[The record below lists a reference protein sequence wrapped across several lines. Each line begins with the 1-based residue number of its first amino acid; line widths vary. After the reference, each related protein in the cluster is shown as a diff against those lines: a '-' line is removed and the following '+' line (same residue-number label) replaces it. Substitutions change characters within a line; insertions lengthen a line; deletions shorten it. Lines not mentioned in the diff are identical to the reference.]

1 MAITASQLHEVTEST
16 TVVVIGAGPA
26 GMTVATLLRHSG
38 IDCVVLEHR
47 SRDHVAQRQRAG
59 IVETRAVRMF
69 DSWGLS
75 DRVLGGVPYD
85 GILEFRVD
93 GRSHLVSDSDGSD
106 GPAARLCPQQ
116 ILVQKL
122 TATYLE
128 DGGDLRFEADDV
140 SLHDL
145 NGDRPTVRY
154 RGTDGTPHTI
164 TCDFVAGCDGD
175 HGVSRTSVPDGE
187 LTAYA
192 FDHGIGWLTVLADAP
207 PPAHPLL
214 AAGRDGFAAHFPRG
228 PHASRYYLQC
238 PPDDHPDAWP
248 ADRVWDALRT
258 RLGDPSLVSGPITDR
273 EVFRLRSLVH
283 DPMRY
288 GRLFLVGDAA
298 HIVSPMG
305 GKGMNLALYDAD
317 LLARAVRDHV
327 RGDDSGLRTYSAR
340 CLRRVWND
348 QEFSHWLTRTLHDAG
363 DAEPFPRN
371 LARARLDRLFNSP
384 AAARAFAELMT
395 GLDPAGDAMA
405 HEIRGTPSG
414 PGGNLSRSGGN
425 LSGPGGD

>member
-1 MAITASQLHEVTEST
+1 MADEARQLRDSPESA

-26 GMTVATLLRHSG
+26 GMTLATLLQHSG
-38 IDCVVLEHR
+38 IDCVVLER
-47 SRDHVAQRQRAG
+47 RPREYVAQRQRAG

-69 DSWGLS
+69 DSWGLT

-93 GRSHLVSDSDGSD
+93 GHSNLVTDSDGSD

-122 TATYLE
+122 TTAYLE
-128 DGGDLRFEADDV
+128 DGGDLRFEAADV

-145 NGDRPTVRY
+145 TGERPTVRY
-154 RGTDGTPHTI
+154 RTADGTHHTL

-175 HGVSRTSVPDGE
+175 HGVSRTVVPDGA
-187 LTAYA
+187 LTAHA

-214 AAGRDGFAAHFPRG
+214 AVSPHGFAAHFPRG

-248 ADRVWDALRT
+248 DARVWDALRT
-258 RLGDPSLVSGPITDR
+258 RLADPALTSGPITDR
-273 EVFRLRSLVH
+273 EIFRLRSLVH
-283 DPMRY
+283 DPMQY

-317 LLARAVRDHV
+317 VLARAVRDFV
-327 RGDDSGLRTYSAR
+327 RGDDDTALRTYSAR

-363 DAEPFPRN
+363 DATHAGPFHRN
-371 LARARLDRLFNSP
+371 LARARLDRLFTSP
-384 AAARAFAELMT
+384 ASARAFAELMT
-395 GLDPAGDAMA
+395 GLDLTGDVV
-405 HEIRGTPSG
+405 RRPV
-414 PGGNLSRSGGN
+414 LGN

>member
-1 MAITASQLHEVTEST
+1 MAVQASELPDSPEST

-38 IDCVVLEHR
+38 IDCVVLERR
-47 SRDHVAQRQRAG
+47 SRDHVARRQRAG

-93 GRSHLVSDSDGSD
+93 GHSRLVSDSDGSD
-106 GPAARLCPQQ
+106 GPPARLCPQQ

-122 TATYLE
+122 TATFLE
-128 DGGDLRFEADDV
+128 EGGDLRFEAADV

-145 NGDRPTVRY
+145 TGDRPTVRY
-154 RGTDGTPHTI
+154 RTADGTLRAI

-175 HGVSRTSVPDGE
+175 RGVSRTAVPDGE

-214 AAGRDGFAAHFPRG
+214 ATGREGFAAHFPRG

-238 PPDDHPDAWP
+238 PPDDDPGAWP
-248 ADRVWDALRT
+248 DDRVWAALRT
-258 RLGDPSLVSGPITDR
+258 RLGDPALVPGPITDR
-273 EVFRLRSLVH
+273 EIFRLRSLVH
-283 DPMRY
+283 DPMQY

-317 LLARAVRDHV
+317 VFARAVRDVV
-327 RGDDSGLRTYSAR
+327 RGDDSALRAYSER

-348 QEFSHWLTRTLHDAG
+348 QEFSHWLTRTLHDAA
-363 DAEPFPRN
+363 DSEPFLRH

-395 GLDPAGDAMA
+395 GLDPTGDAV
-405 HEIRGTPSG
+405 
-414 PGGNLSRSGGN
+414 SRNVLGN
-425 LSGPGGD
+425 LSGDGD

>member
-1 MAITASQLHEVTEST
+1 MVEKASQLPDSAEST

-26 GMTVATLLRHSG
+26 GLTVATLLRRSG
-38 IDCVVLEHR
+38 IDCVVLESR

-93 GRSHLVSDSDGSD
+93 GRSRLVSDSDGSE

-116 ILVQKL
+116 VLVQKL
-122 TATYLE
+122 TGTYLE
-128 DGGDLRFEADDV
+128 DVGDLRFEAADV

-145 NGDRPTVRY
+145 SGDRPTVRY
-154 RGTDGTPHTI
+154 RTADGTPRAI

-175 HGVSRTSVPDGE
+175 HGVSRTAVPEGE

-214 AAGRDGFAAHFPRG
+214 AVSRQGFAAHFPRG
-228 PHASRYYLQC
+228 PHSSRYYLQC
-238 PPDDHPDAWP
+238 PPDDDPGAWSE
-248 ADRVWDALRT
+248 DRVWDALRT
-258 RLGDPSLVSGPITDR
+258 RLGDPGLVSGPITDR

-283 DPMRY
+283 EPMQY

-317 LLARAVRDHV
+317 VFARAVRAFG
-327 RGDDSGLRTYSAR
+327 RGDDSALSAYSAR

-363 DAEPFPRN
+363 DAEPFLRN
-371 LARARLDRLFNSP
+371 LARARLDRLFTSR
-384 AAARAFAELMT
+384 AASEAFAEMMT
-395 GLDPAGDAMA
+395 GLDPTGDASQ
-405 HEIRGTPSG
+405 EVP
-414 PGGNLSRSGGN
+414 GN
-425 LSGPGGD
+425 LSGVGGD

>member
-1 MAITASQLHEVTEST
+1 MAEEASQLQDAPEST

-38 IDCVVLEHR
+38 VDCVVLERR

-69 DSWGLS
+69 ESWGLS
-75 DRVLGGVPYD
+75 DRVLGGIPYD

-106 GPAARLCPQQ
+106 GPPARLCPQQ

-122 TATYLE
+122 TETFLE
-128 DGGDLRFEADDV
+128 GGGDLRFDAADV
-140 SLHDL
+140 FPYDL
-145 NGDRPTVRY
+145 TGDRATVRY
-154 RGTDGTPHTI
+154 RDADGTTRAI

-175 HGVSRTSVPDGE
+175 RGVSRTAVPDGA
-187 LTAYA
+187 LTAHA

-214 AAGRDGFAAHFPRG
+214 AVSGGGFAAHFPRG

-238 PPDDHPDAWP
+238 PPDDDPAAWTET
-248 ADRVWDALRT
+248 RVRDALRD
-258 RLGDPSLVSGPITDR
+258 RLGDPALGSGPITDR

-283 DPMRY
+283 DPMQY

-317 LLARAVRDHV
+317 LLARAVRDFV
-327 RGDDSGLRTYSAR
+327 RTGDETALRSYSTR

-363 DAEPFPRN
+363 DAAPFPRH
-371 LARARLDRLFNSP
+371 LARARLDRLFNAP

-395 GLDPAGDAMA
+395 GLDPTGEPVTSA
-405 HEIRGTPSG
+405 ELP
-414 PGGNLSRSGGN
+414 GN

>member
-1 MAITASQLHEVTEST
+1 MAEEASQLQDAPEST

-26 GMTVATLLRHSG
+26 GMTVATLLQHSG
-38 IDCVVLEHR
+38 IDCVVLERR
-47 SRDHVAQRQRAG
+47 SREHVARRQRAG

-69 DSWGLS
+69 DSWGLT
-75 DRVLGGVPYD
+75 DKVLGGIPYD

-116 ILVQKL
+116 VLVQKL
-122 TATYLE
+122 TETFLE
-128 DGGDLRFEADDV
+128 GGGDLRFEASDV

-145 NGDRPTVRY
+145 TGDRPTIRY
-154 RGTDGTPHTI
+154 RTPDGTSRAL

-175 HGVSRTSVPDGE
+175 RGVSRTAVPDGV
-187 LTAYA
+187 LTAHA

-214 AAGRDGFAAHFPRG
+214 AVSAQGFAAHFPRG
-228 PHASRYYLQC
+228 PYASRYYLQC
-238 PPDDHPDAWP
+238 PPGDTPDAWP
-248 ADRVWDALRT
+248 EQRVWDALRT
-258 RLGDPSLVSGPITDR
+258 RLGDPDLVPGPITDR

-283 DPMRY
+283 DPMSY

-317 LLARAVRDHV
+317 LLVRAVRDVV
-327 RGDDSGLRTYSAR
+327 RDGDDTALHSYSAR

-363 DAEPFPRN
+363 DADPFPRH
-371 LARARLDRLFNSP
+371 LARARLDRLFHSP

-395 GLDPAGDAMA
+395 GLDLTGGAAPFQ
-405 HEIRGTPSG
+405 ELS
-414 PGGNLSRSGGN
+414 GNLSVSGG
-425 LSGPGGD
+425 D